1 MGRARSPRF
10 LPALLPLLALRDVRS
25 AARDALLAYGEEG
38 LAFLAQA
45 LEDQALPQELRRHLP
60 RTISLFSPTEAAD
73 VLQSHL
79 PAETDGMVRF
89 KMLRALNRLA
99 LYPEVLFDRNLLRQA
114 TEATLEAAFRLVD
127 WRRVLEEGALAEPR
141 RATPGHELLVRLLR
155 DKETHALE
163 RIFRLLALQFRD
175 EDFRGI
181 YYGLRNNDA
190 RVRSSSR
197 ELLENLVKP
206 PLRGP
211 LLALVDDSPDWDR
224 LQRAAPF
231 YAPGLVDYETLL
243 ARILDEPGES
253 LRCIAIYHVGELGL
267 VELKPRLL
275 SFRPEE
281 TGFFLSRVVE
291 RTLSLLSRPSEGKLA
306 HA

>member
-1 MGRARSPRF
+1 
-10 LPALLPLLALRDVRS
+10 LALRDVRS

-38 LAFLAQA
+38 LVFLAEA
-45 LEDQALPQELRRHLP
+45 LEDHALPHELRRHLP
-60 RTISLFSPTEAAD
+60 RTIALFSAQEAAD
-73 VLQSHL
+73 VLQRHL

-99 LYPEVLFDRNLLRQA
+99 ADPGVLFDADLLRRA
-114 TEATLEAAFRLVD
+114 TEATVEAAFRLVD
-127 WRRVLEEGALAEPR
+127 WRRVLEEGAIADPR

-163 RIFRLLALQFRD
+163 RVFRLLALQFRD

-181 YYGLRNNDA
+181 YFGLRNNDA

-197 ELLENLVKP
+197 ELLENLVKA
-206 PLRGP
+206 PLRMP
-211 LLALVDDSPDWDR
+211 LLALVDDAQDWDR

-231 YAPGLVDYETLL
+231 YSPRLVDYETLL

-253 LRCIAIYHVGELGL
+253 MRCIAIYHVGELGL

-275 SFRPEE
+275 TFRPEE

-291 RTLSLLSRPSEGKLA
+291 RTLALLSSPPEQALA